1 MDTAVHYAA
10 TPTPLRELT
19 FHVGSHSVNCPAP
32 HRGDIPA
39 FTTAKLVLDLAITEG
54 YKAELTQLACYTPR

>member
-1 MDTAVHYAA
+1 MDTAVHYVA

-32 HRGDIPA
+32 HTGDIPA
-39 FTTAKLVLDLAITEG
+39 FTTAKLVLDLAIPEG
-54 YKAELTQLACYTPR
+54 